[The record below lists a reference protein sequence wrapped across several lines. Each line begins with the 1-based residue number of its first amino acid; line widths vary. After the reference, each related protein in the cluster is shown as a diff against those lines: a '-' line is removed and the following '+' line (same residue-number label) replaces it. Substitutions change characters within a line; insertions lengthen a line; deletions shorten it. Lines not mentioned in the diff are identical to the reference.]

1 VIDTRWQVAA
11 YIFVS
16 VVLWM
21 VAAQLFQR
29 RIRISWISTL
39 KEGWAAS
46 IMRFVYFVGL
56 PYAALILG
64 VMPARYMGLVGLE
77 RWPAEQSSLLGSGF
91 ASAVRQALSMVQGSL
106 SGVILDWLPDVEKV
120 AGLVVIMFLVLGATW
135 LGYGYFR
142 RGVISDLGIDLPSL
156 PGEMRTS
163 VVQIAYQGIHWSF
176 YRGAVWLLIGDLYL
190 AVVGGILLV
199 SGEWILDAGWSNKT
213 QHALWREARLVD
225 ASILIATSV
234 VFLFVPNL
242 WLLLP
247 VHWVL
252 AVVSRRVLALQW
264 RAASSS

>member
-1 VIDTRWQVAA
+1 MIDTRWQVAA

-21 VAAQLFQR
+21 VAAQLFR
-29 RIRISWISTL
+29 RRTSISWISTL

-64 VMPARYMGLVGLE
+64 VMPGRYMGLVGLE
-77 RWPAEQSSLLGSGF
+77 RWQAEQSSLTGLGSVSDVG
-91 ASAVRQALSMVQGSL
+91 QALSLVQSIL
-106 SGVILDWLPDVEKV
+106 FGVILDWLPDVDKV
-120 AGLVVIMFLVLGATW
+120 VGLVVIMFLLLGATW
-135 LGYGYFR
+135 LAYGYLR
-142 RGVISDLGIDLPSL
+142 RGVTSDLGINLPSL

-163 VVQIAYQGIHWSF
+163 VVQTAYQGIHWSY

-199 SGEWILDAGWSNKT
+199 AGEWILDKGWSDKT
-213 QHALWREARLVD
+213 QHALWREDSLID

-234 VFLFVPNL
+234 MFLFVPNL

-247 VHWVL
+247 IHWAL
-252 AVVSRRVLALQW
+252 AVVSRRMLALQW
-264 RAASSS
+264 RAASGS